1 MREKGKPL
9 AYVVLTLAAVIFAFP
24 FVWMVNS
31 SLMST
36 PETMTIPVTLIPAE
50 LQWENYSFIL
60 ERFPVWRWYINSIT
74 VMIGMVAG
82 QIIFPSLAAFAF
94 ARLNFRGKDIVF
106 ILFLSLMMVPEQ
118 IFIMPRYYL
127 LQGFGLDNSLI
138 ALFLPKIWSV
148 FAVFMLRQFFM
159 GLPKELDEAA
169 KIDGCGYF
177 TIYSRILMPLLK
189 GPLVSLA
196 ILAGLAAWKD
206 LLWPIIMI
214 RENELKTVIAGL
226 AVVQDAYGSQFNYT
240 MVAGVL
246 GSFAIIIVFFLLQKQ
261 IVRGIA
267 QEGIKG

>member
-1 MREKGKPL
+1 MKVKGKVL
-9 AYVVLTLAAVIFAFP
+9 AYAILTFAAIIFAFP
-24 FVWMVNS
+24 FIWMINS

-36 PETMTIPVTLIPAE
+36 PETMTIPVTLFPE
-50 LQWENYSFIL
+50 KLMWENYEFIL
-60 ERFPVWRWYINSIT
+60 ERFPVWRWYFNST
-74 VMIGMVAG
+74 VVMIGMVAG

-94 ARLNFRGKDIVF
+94 ARLKFRGKDILF

-127 LQGFGLDNSLI
+127 LQGLSLDNTLI
-138 ALFLPKIWSV
+138 SLFLPKIWSV

-159 GLPKELDEAA
+159 GLPKDLDEAA

-177 TIYSRILMPLLK
+177 TIYARILMPLLK
-189 GPLVSLA
+189 GPIVSLA
-196 ILAGLAAWKD
+196 ILAGLASWKD

-214 RENELKTVIAGL
+214 RENELKTVISGL

-246 GSFAIIIVFFLLQKQ
+246 GSFIIVIIFFLLQKQ